1 MEKPGAPS
9 RADLLDGFLPPYLSA
24 PPMKPTPVPA
34 AAPLAQPPLARPAP
48 TAPAPAVMRPKLP
61 IPTVRSLVSKCVPE
75 VGHAAMLRACLIAV
89 SGAEL
94 FNTIAF
100 SIIWFVRVPGF
111 GLSFLS
117 LLRSIV
123 HLCTIAV
130 AYVTWFKAGTRV
142 AATGGP
148 RGASSSRFDSHITLH
163 GLSLHSL
170 YCLYMAAGLPQ
181 TGSAGAVWWQAHFAM
196 ARPGTSLVC
205 LACALVWLAA
215 AAFTGIVYFRLR
227 RPPGGGS

>member
-1 MEKPGAPS
+1 MDKPAAPS
-9 RADLLDGFLPPYLSA
+9 RADLLDGFLPPYFSA
-24 PPMKPTPVPA
+24 PPMKPMSVPA
-34 AAPLAQPPLARPAP
+34 AAPLAQPPLGRPA
-48 TAPAPAVMRPKLP
+48 TAASAPAPMRPKLP

-89 SGAEL
+89 GGAEL
-94 FNTIAF
+94 FNTISF
-100 SIIWFVRVPGF
+100 SVIWFVRVPGF
-111 GLSFLS
+111 GLTFLS

-130 AYVTWFKAGTRV
+130 AYVTWTHA
-142 AATGGP
+142 
-148 RGASSSRFDSHITLH
+148 SRFDSHITLH